1 MARNAPVATPVPAA
15 GGPATAYDAA
25 SPSYGIHTEAPRV
38 ELPHIDEKDAAAL
51 RQRMAEMMRDALSR
65 GEAQAGKLGVD
76 LAVQLN
82 ELRTQNQLS
91 AVTSR
96 QAQGRTCRQIGEV
109 WVDEG
114 YHAKMP
120 TVTLKAQGKAYFRML
135 ERQPLVKDV
144 FQLGNRVV
152 WVTPS
157 GTALVIDPK
166 DGKDEL
172 SDEAIDKLFVARK

>member
-1 MARNAPVATPVPAA
+1 LDGDAELQQRLAEETKMRNALA
-15 GGPATAYDAA
+15 
-25 SPSYGIHTEAPRV
+25 
-38 ELPHIDEKDAAAL
+38 
-51 RQRMAEMMRDALSR
+51 R

-82 ELRTQNQLS
+82 ELRCQDRLS
-91 AVTSR
+91 AAASR
-96 QAQGRTCRQIGEV
+96 QAQGRTCRQIGEA

-114 YHAKMP
+114 YDAKMP
-120 TVTLKAQGKAYFRML
+120 KLTLKAQSKAYFRML
-135 ERQPLVKDV
+135 ERQPMVKEV

-172 SDEAIDKLFVARK
+172 SDAAIDRLFVAKK